1 MKKGMGQTMTSQDI
15 NEKRR
20 KFEED
25 LIEVAVAEYY
35 AWVNAKNKANPLS
48 AVRSEKDAKMF
59 YDAMRLGVIRGINFA
74 TNQYMQSLKNFEE
87 KKDGHT
93 GNDGDK

>member
-35 AWVNAKNKANPLS
+35 HWVDAHKD
-48 AVRSEKDAKMF
+48 VRSEKHARMF
-59 YDAMRLGVIRGINFA
+59 YDAMRLGVIRGINYA

-87 KKDGHT
+87 KKNENKTDI
-93 GNDGDK
+93 

>member
-1 MKKGMGQTMTSQDI
+1 MTPEEKK
-15 NEKRR
+15 R

-25 LIEVAVAEYY
+25 LIEIAVAEYY
-35 AWVNAKNKANPLS
+35 QWVDVHKD
-48 AVRSEKDAKMF
+48 VRSEKQARMF

-87 KKDGHT
+87 AKKDGS
-93 GNDGDK
+93 NN